1 MSIVHLGGEADEVVV
16 ADGALE
22 LEAGEGKG
30 AVVERGRGGAARLVV
45 DGDVEVELLE
55 GPGVGLGHV
64 LARRRDVGL
73 GREEAA
79 QPHHAALQRRGSFVG
94 ETGEN

>member
-1 MSIVHLGGEADEVVV
+1 
-16 ADGALE
+16 
-22 LEAGEGKG
+22 
-30 AVVERGRGGAARLVV
+30 
-45 DGDVEVELLE
+45 
-55 GPGVGLGHV
+55 V

>member
-1 MSIVHLGGEADEVVV
+1 MNLGGEADEVVV
-16 ADGALE
+16 AGGALE

-30 AVVERGRGGAARLVV
+30 AVVGRGRRGAARLVV

-64 LARRRDVGL
+64 LARRCDVGL
-73 GREEAA
+73 GREETA
-79 QPHHAALQRRGSFVG
+79 QPHHAVLQGFRSFMSK
-94 ETGEN
+94 TSYK